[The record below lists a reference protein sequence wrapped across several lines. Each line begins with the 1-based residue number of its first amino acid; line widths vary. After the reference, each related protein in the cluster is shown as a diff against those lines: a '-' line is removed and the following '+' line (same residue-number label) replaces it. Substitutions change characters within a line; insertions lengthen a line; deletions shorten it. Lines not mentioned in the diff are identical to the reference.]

1 MGVINQ
7 LDSVIYNRISAG
19 EVVERPFSVV
29 KEIVENAIDAGANR
43 ITIEIIEGGRER
55 ISISDNGIGMAR
67 EDLRPAFL
75 PHATSKIKNVADLD
89 NIATLG
95 FRGEALASIASVAI
109 VEMQSKQSDSDC
121 GNYIKLEGGTVKEE
135 KPINM
140 ADGTVITVSNLFFNT
155 PARAKFLKKSKS
167 EERDISKL
175 IIDLILANPNIAIS
189 YSADAKMIFNS
200 TGRGLEDAVYSVY
213 SKETTNN
220 LLKIKYNDDG
230 YRIGGYISDPKYTKP
245 TRAYQTTII
254 NGRII
259 NNVTVTT
266 AITQAYGESLMRRNF
281 PIFIIDI
288 VMPFNDLDVN
298 VTPNKTDVRFVDAK
312 TVFSKVYRAVKET
325 LDRERKIFTLNTTEN
340 NSTDKNCS
348 VNNLY
353 NNIDTRS
360 YNYMFNNKVDECKE
374 CENDKTNDI
383 AEIACSVN
391 TSNEL
396 KKENLCNYEYG
407 YISGNNTNLNPEYVN
422 NADSSIL
429 TKTINNNRDESI
441 NNINKEIS
449 NLSTQVSVNA
459 VSCLNTN
466 YLSDSGESHI
476 GHYAEQIRII
486 NTDSDSQTVKIV
498 GQLFKTY
505 LLVTDGVYAYIID
518 QHAAHER
525 MIYDKLV
532 KEIET
537 NYIASQILLM
547 PQIVE
552 LNPLDAEFINDI
564 IDDLQGI
571 GLEIEEFGSCSF
583 KITAIPSIFGGFN
596 FNNYIDEIIKSKRS
610 LQQIK
615 VKNLMRDK
623 LAVTA
628 CKAAIKAGEELTECE
643 IQALISMMKDGIP
656 LQCPHGRP
664 AIIRIERKDI
674 DKIFKRII

>member
-55 ISISDNGIGMAR
+55 ISISDNGIGMAQ

-109 VEMQSKQSDSDC
+109 VEMQSKQTDSVC
-121 GNYIKLEGGTVKEE
+121 GNYIKLEGGTIKEE
-135 KPINM
+135 KPVNM

-167 EERDISKL
+167 EEHDISKL

-189 YSADAKMIFNS
+189 YSADGKLIFNS

-213 SKETTNN
+213 SKEITNN
-220 LLKIKYNDDG
+220 LLKVKYNDNG
-230 YRIGGYISDPKYTKP
+230 YRINGYISAPKYTKP

-266 AITQAYGESLMRRNF
+266 AVTQAYGESLMRRNF
-281 PIFIIDI
+281 PIFIMDI

-312 TVFSKVYRAVKET
+312 SVFSNVYRAVKET
-325 LDRERKIFTLNTTEN
+325 LERERKIFTLNTTNDNLN
-340 NSTDKNCS
+340 N
-348 VNNLY
+348 
-353 NNIDTRS
+353 
-360 YNYMFNNKVDECKE
+360 FN
-374 CENDKTNDI
+374 NDI
-383 AEIACSVN
+383 ANSFYNNSIEQNCNDNKAKANNYYNYDTRNLDTEIACSVN
-391 TSNEL
+391 TSCEL
-396 KKENLCNYEYG
+396 NKEILSIGENGSRDNSK
-407 YISGNNTNLNPEYVN
+407 IIFNNDNNTE
-422 NADSSIL
+422 SSIL
-429 TKTINNNRDESI
+429 THDVNDNKNDL
-441 NNINKEIS
+441 INKINKQII
-449 NLSTQVSVNA
+449 NLSSQNSVNA
-459 VSCLNTN
+459 ANFFNVNS
-466 YLSDSGESHI
+466 LSDSGESHSSRCV
-476 GHYAEQIRII
+476 EQMRVT
-486 NTDSDSQTVKIV
+486 NTDNESQTIKII
-498 GQLFKTY
+498 GQIFKTY

-532 KEIET
+532 MEIET
-537 NYIASQILLM
+537 NYIASQVLLM

-552 LNPLDAEFINDI
+552 LNPIDAEFINGI

-571 GLEIEEFGSCSF
+571 GLEIEEFGNCSF

-596 FNNYIDEIIKSKRS
+596 FNNYIDEIIKSKRT

-615 VKNLMRDK
+615 IKNLMRDK

-643 IQALISMMKDGIP
+643 IQALITMMKDGLP